1 MINEQL
7 KTDLIKAQKMRNIKR
22 VDTLRLL
29 IAEVNNA
36 EIALRG
42 QGKVINDDEIL
53 NVLTKEAKKRNESIE
68 VYEKAGRNELVED
81 ESAELRIIQE
91 YLPKQMQED
100 EIKKVIQDIMVSMDG
115 DKSTD
120 FGLVMQKVMLRLKGR
135 ADGKIVSKI
144 VKDRLTA

>member
-7 KTDLIKAQKMRNIKR
+7 KTDLIKAQKMRNTKR